1 MMGRLTDR
9 RIPVRR
15 IFALVGV
22 LAWPLRAAAQPQP
35 GVPPAWQIEA
45 VVGIARVSP
54 DDLNARVEY
63 DTAWLDYLRTT
74 QATQQHE
81 GELLELGDATP
92 FAVRV
97 TKRVGRHWTVGGGFS
112 YFSSRQASSAS
123 ASYRY
128 TVIDPRAQEY
138 QREFAQSLE
147 VDPLVLEVR
156 DYLPHGL
163 VGYDVGFGS
172 RLRLGATLAAGWVVA
187 DCTLTRSSAALGGF
201 YATSSRTDLEMTGQG
216 GGVAADALLVARLA
230 VTSRVGVLV
239 EGGYSW
245 HEVKNVS
252 GTLASTQRIQDGE
265 ATEVEREVVG
275 RAEGRW
281 INQAVTVQ
289 TASGAWRGT
298 VPSIGVDGPPFTLS
312 LSGWQFR
319 VGVSFGL

>member
-1 MMGRLTDR
+1 VAFRT
-9 RIPVRR
+9 
-15 IFALVGV
+15 ALSLF
-22 LAWPLRAAAQPQP
+22 LAWPLGAAAQPPP
-35 GVPPAWQIEA
+35 GAPPTWQIEA
-45 VVGIARVSP
+45 LVGFTSMAP

-63 DTAWLDYLRTT
+63 DTAWLDYLR
-74 QATQQHE
+74 AAPVTQQHAGGLE
-81 GELLELGDATP
+81 GLGDATP

-97 TKRVGRHWTVGGGFS
+97 TKRVGRHWLVGGGFS
-112 YFSSRQASSAS
+112 YFSSEAASSAS

-128 TVIDPRAQEY
+128 TVVDPKAQEY

-172 RLRLGATLAAGWVVA
+172 RLRLGGTLAAGWIIA
-187 DCTLTRSSAALGGF
+187 DCELTRSSIAQGGF
-201 YATSSRTDLEMTGQG
+201 YATSTRTDLEMSGQG
-216 GGVAADALLVARLA
+216 GGFAADALLVARLA
-230 VTSRVGVLV
+230 VASRVGVVV

-245 HEVKNVS
+245 HEVKNVA
-252 GTLASTQRIQDGE
+252 GTRESAQRIQDGE
-265 ATEVEREVVG
+265 ATEVEREVVA

-298 VPSIGVDGPPFTLS
+298 VPSIGGDGPPFTLS

-319 VGVSFGL
+319 AGVSFGF

>member
-1 MMGRLTDR
+1 MSGRLT
-9 RIPVRR
+9 VRR
-15 IFALVGV
+15 ILALAA
-22 LAWPLRAAAQPQP
+22 LLLWPVRAVAQPQP
-35 GVPPAWQIEA
+35 GAPPTWQIEA
-45 VVGIARVSP
+45 LVGFTRLSP

-63 DTAWLDYLRTT
+63 DTAWLDYLRTA
-74 QATQQHE
+74 QVAQQHE

-97 TKRVGRHWTVGGGFS
+97 TKRMGRHWMVGGGFS

-172 RLRLGATLAAGWVVA
+172 RLRLGGTLAAGWVVA

-201 YATSSRTDLEMTGQG
+201 YATSSLTDLEMTGRG
-216 GGVAADALLVARLA
+216 GGVAAEALLVARLA
-230 VTSRVGVLV
+230 VTSRVGVVV

-245 HEVKNVS
+245 HEVKNVT
-252 GTLASTQRIQDGE
+252 GTRDSTQRIQDGE

-281 INQAVTVQ
+281 INQAVAVQ
-289 TASGAWRGT
+289 TASGTWRGT